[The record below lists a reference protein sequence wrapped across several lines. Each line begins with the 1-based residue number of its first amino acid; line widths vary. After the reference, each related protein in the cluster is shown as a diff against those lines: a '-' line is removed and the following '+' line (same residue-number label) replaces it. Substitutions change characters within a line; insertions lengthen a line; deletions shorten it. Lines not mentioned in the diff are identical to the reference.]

1 MDSSGRGLANEPAA
15 GARCAAFLLA
25 VSDPRSPLTYDVR
38 SDEELLP
45 LIQARVPSASREECL
60 EALATVR
67 RLCNTVYDTCSEYR
81 AGRFGTG
88 PAAAARA
95 ANHLSRISPGF
106 SRREYEEIFA
116 AGLLWTAF

>member
-1 MDSSGRGLANEPAA
+1 MSPDTVAAKSPSGQ
-15 GARCAAFLLA
+15 ARCAALGLA
-25 VSDPRSPLTYDVR
+25 ISDPRSPLPYDVH

-45 LIQARVPSASREECL
+45 VIQERVPAASREECL
-60 EALATVR
+60 EALSTVR
-67 RLCNTVYDTCSEYR
+67 RLCNAVYDTCTEYR

-95 ANHLSRISPGF
+95 ANHLSRTIPGF

>member
-1 MDSSGRGLANEPAA
+1 MGPDAAA
-15 GARCAAFLLA
+15 GKTPSGQARCAALGLA
-25 VSDPRSPLTYDVR
+25 ISDPRSPLPYDAH

-45 LIQARVPSASREECL
+45 VIQARVPAASREECL

-67 RLCNTVYDTCSEYR
+67 RLCNAVYDICNEYR

-88 PAAAARA
+88 TAAIVKAV
-95 ANHLSRISPGF
+95 NHLSHASPGF
-106 SRREYEEIFA
+106 SHREYEEIIS

>member
-1 MDSSGRGLANEPAA
+1 MNPGSEPVRPCPD
-15 GARCAAFLLA
+15 ARRAAFALA
-25 VSDPRSPLTYDVR
+25 LSSPRSPGPYESGT
-38 SDEELLP
+38 DEELLP
-45 LIQARVPSASREECL
+45 LIRERIPTASREECL

-67 RLCNTVYDTCSEYR
+67 SLCNSVCDLCNEFR

-88 PAAAARA
+88 PSGTAKAV
-95 ANHLSRISPGF
+95 NQLSRECPGF